1 MDNNDQDSVT
11 RAAGDGLGKYL
22 DPALGGI
29 AAFILFC
36 LMMLTFVDVVGRN
49 VFNAPVPGGFEITQL
64 MMAALIFTALP
75 VVSWQEQHIVIDLFD
90 ALIPRAVTPYLQA
103 VVSLISAVAMLV
115 MTRQTW
121 LLAVELQGYNEITE
135 YLRAPVWPVVYLISV
150 MSGIATITLVLN
162 TWRHLTGRLGATGP
176 ADTQI

>member
-1 MDNNDQDSVT
+1 MDNNDQNGAAP
-11 RAAGDGLGKYL
+11 AAGDRVGKYL
-22 DPALGGI
+22 DPVLGGI
-29 AAFILFC
+29 AAAILFC
-36 LMMLTFVDVVGRN
+36 LMMLTFVDVVGRDF
-49 VFNAPVPGGFEITQL
+49 FNAPVPGGFEITQL

-75 VVSWQEQHIVIDLFD
+75 VVSWKEQHIVIDLFD

-103 VVSLISAVAMLV
+103 VISLISAVAMFA

-150 MSGIATITLVLN
+150 MCGFATIALVLN
-162 TWRHLTGRLGATGP
+162 IWRHVTGRMSAGS